1 MRIRAGIFPL
11 GCLESGCQT
20 TDSGQLSQE
29 ERPARMREARKTQG
43 SLCETWLDLHHS
55 RELQAISRL
64 LDQHP
69 KIAEL
74 VLQDLRAA
82 QRSQKTTS
90 GAGGLSA
97 EQVLRILLVK
107 QMNGFS
113 FRVLAFHL
121 ADSSSYRTFCRLGIV
136 EKLPEKSALHA
147 NLKALQPTTLEAVHR
162 LIVGAAQEE
171 RIETGRTVRV
181 DCTVVA
187 SNIHAPSDSELLWD
201 CVRVIT
207 RRMSR
212 ARNLLGPAEVAFGNR
227 SRRAKRRRQEI
238 AHAKNAE
245 ERLRSYRDL
254 LKITEEVC
262 ADGKRV
268 HDLSQRAEH
277 LQGLEPLQAVTVRR
291 MAQELDHFLAIA
303 QRVIEQSRRR
313 VVEGQSVPAAEK
325 IVSIFEE
332 HADIVRKDRR
342 ETLYGHKI
350 CLTGGASSMI
360 LDCSV
365 LRGNPADSTLAQTM
379 VDRQIEIFARPP
391 RQVVF
396 DGGFASK
403 ANLQEI
409 KAKGVE
415 NVAFSKGRGLE
426 VDAMVKSAW
435 AYKRLRDFRAG
446 IEGNISFLKRIFGLD
461 RCTWRSWSSFQSY
474 VWGSILSFNLLVL
487 SRHLLT

>member
-1 MRIRAGIFPL
+1 
-11 GCLESGCQT
+11 
-20 TDSGQLSQE
+20 
-29 ERPARMREARKTQG
+29 MREARKTQG
-43 SLCETWLDLHHS
+43 SLCETWLDLDHS

-64 LDQHP
+64 LDEHP

-82 QRSQKTTS
+82 RVSQKATS

-113 FRVLAFHL
+113 FRALAFHL
-121 ADSSSYRTFCRLGIV
+121 ADSSSYHTFCRLGIA
-136 EKLPEKSALHA
+136 EKPPEKSALHC
-147 NLKALQPTTLEAVHR
+147 NLKALQPATLEAVHR
-162 LIVGAAQEE
+162 LILGAAQEE
-171 RIETGRTVRV
+171 QVETGRTVRV
-181 DCTVVA
+181 DCTVVE
-187 SNIHAPSDSELLWD
+187 SNIHVPSDSELLWD
-201 CVRVIT
+201 CVRVMT
-207 RRMSR
+207 RLMSQ
-212 ARNLLGPAEVAFGNR
+212 ARKLLGPAKVEFGNR

-254 LKITEEVC
+254 LKITQEVC
-262 ADGKRV
+262 AGGKRI
-268 HDLSQRAEH
+268 HDLLQREEN
-277 LQGLEPLQAVTVRR
+277 LQGLEPLQA
-291 MAQELDHFLAIA
+291 MAASRIAQDLDHFLALA
-303 QRVIEQSRRR
+303 QQVIEQSHRR

-332 HADIVRKDRR
+332 HTDIVRKDRR

-350 CLTGGASSMI
+350 CLSGGASSMI

-409 KAKGVE
+409 KTMGVAD
-415 NVAFSKGRGLE
+415 VAFSKHRGLE
-426 VDAMVKSAW
+426 IDAMVKSAW
-435 AYKRLRDFRAG
+435 VYKRLRDFRAG

-487 SRHLLT
+487 ARHLLT